1 MTHVDRDDWGRAASL
16 TGIAFTVLVAA
27 GAALA
32 GSAPGDTASGQA
44 VIAFYVK
51 NGARQKASDVFLA
64 FAFIALVFF
73 AGWLR
78 AYFRRHTAHD
88 SLPVTAIAGAAL
100 LAAGQTIG
108 AGLSWTLAASAGH
121 LQPAA
126 AQALNSAA
134 SDLVLT
140 SAAGWFIF
148 SVATGLVIIR
158 SKALPSWLGWVS
170 FVIAVVVLTPA
181 EFAAFLAFAVW
192 TVIVSVLTW
201 RRSRAVPEERIKGGQ
216 RFESAGFTG

>member
-1 MTHVDRDDWGRAASL
+1 MRRWDNWSRAASL
-16 TGIAFTVLVAA
+16 TGVAFTVLVAI
-27 GAALA
+27 GAVLD
-32 GSAPGDTASGQA
+32 GSTPTDTASGQA
-44 VIAFYVK
+44 VIAFYLK
-51 NGARQKASDVFLA
+51 HAARQKTAVVLLA

-78 AYFRRHTAHD
+78 VYFRRQTSQD
-88 SLPVTAIAGAAL
+88 GLTVTALAGAAL

-108 AGLSWTLAASAGH
+108 AGLAWTLAAAPGQ

-126 AQALNSAA
+126 AQALNAA
-134 SDLVLT
+134 KNDMVIT

-148 SVATGLVIIR
+148 SVVIGLAIIR
-158 SKALPSWLGWVS
+158 SKALPSWLGWLSV
-170 FVIAVVVLTPA
+170 VIAIVVVTPA

-201 RRSRAVPEERIKGGQ
+201 RGSRAVGSAAEEA
-216 RFESAGFTG
+216 SDAVLVN

>member
-1 MTHVDRDDWGRAASL
+1 MTRVGTDNWSRAAAL
-16 TGIAFTVLVAA
+16 TGVAFTVLVAI
-27 GAALA
+27 GAVLA

-44 VIAFYVK
+44 VIAFYTQHA
-51 NGARQKASDVFLA
+51 AREKASDVFLA
-64 FAFIALVFF
+64 FAFIAVVFF

-78 AYFRRHTAHD
+78 TYFRQHTSHD
-88 SLPVTAIAGAAL
+88 GLTATALGGAVL

-108 AGLSWTLAASAGH
+108 AGLSWTLAAAPGH

-126 AQALNSAA
+126 AQALNAA
-134 SDLVLT
+134 ANDMVLT

-148 SVATGLVIIR
+148 SVAVGLVIVR

-192 TVIVSVLTW
+192 TVIVGAATW
-201 RRSRAVPEERIKGGQ
+201 RRTRAVDSGQERVSDAALVG
-216 RFESAGFTG
+216 

>member
-1 MTHVDRDDWGRAASL
+1 MARRDNLSRAASL
-16 TGIAFTVLVAA
+16 TGVGFTVLVAI
-27 GAALA
+27 GAMLA
-32 GSAPGDTASGQA
+32 GSKPGDTASGQA
-44 VIAFYVK
+44 VIAFYLK

-78 AYFRRHTAHD
+78 VYFRRQTSHD
-88 SLPVTAIAGAAL
+88 GLTVTALAGAAL

-108 AGLSWTLAASAGH
+108 AGLSWALAAAAGQ

-126 AQALNSAA
+126 AQALNTAA
-134 SDLVLT
+134 NDMVLT

-148 SVATGLVIIR
+148 SVASGLAIVR
-158 SKALPSWLGWVS
+158 SKALPSWLGWLS
-170 FVIAVVVLTPA
+170 FVIAVVVVTPA

-201 RRSRAVPEERIKGGQ
+201 RRSPAVGSAEEQMNDAVLVG
-216 RFESAGFTG
+216 

>member
-1 MTHVDRDDWGRAASL
+1 MTRVDSDNWSRAAAL
-16 TGIAFTVLVAA
+16 TGIAFTVLVAI
-27 GAALA
+27 GAVLA

-44 VIAFYVK
+44 VIAFYTQHA
-51 NGARQKASDVFLA
+51 ARQKASDVFLA

-78 AYFRRHTAHD
+78 TYFRRHTSHD
-88 SLPVTAIAGAAL
+88 GLTATALAGAVL

-108 AGLSWTLAASAGH
+108 AGLSWTLAAAPGH

-126 AQALNSAA
+126 AQALNAA
-134 SDLVLT
+134 ANDMVLT

-148 SVATGLVIIR
+148 SVAIGLVIVR

-170 FVIAVVVLTPA
+170 FVIAVVVLTPV
-181 EFAAFLAFAVW
+181 EFAGFLAFAVW
-192 TVIVSVLTW
+192 TAIVGVLTW
-201 RRSRAVPEERIKGGQ
+201 RRPRAVDSGPERISDAALV
-216 RFESAGFTG
+216 R

>member
-1 MTHVDRDDWGRAASL
+1 MARRDNLSRAASL
-16 TGIAFTVLVAA
+16 TGVGFTVLVAI
-27 GAALA
+27 GAMLA
-32 GSAPGDTASGQA
+32 GSKPGDTASGQA
-44 VIAFYVK
+44 VIAFYLK

-78 AYFRRHTAHD
+78 VYFRRQTSHD
-88 SLPVTAIAGAAL
+88 GLTVTALAGAAL

-108 AGLSWTLAASAGH
+108 AGLSWALAAAAGQ

-126 AQALNSAA
+126 AQALNTAA
-134 SDLVLT
+134 NDMVLT

-148 SVATGLVIIR
+148 SVASGLAIVR
-158 SKALPSWLGWVS
+158 SKALPSWLGWLS
-170 FVIAVVVLTPA
+170 FVIAVVVVTPA

-201 RRSRAVPEERIKGGQ
+201 RRSPAAGSAEEQMNDAVLVG
-216 RFESAGFTG
+216 

>member
-1 MTHVDRDDWGRAASL
+1 MTRWDRDNWSRAAAF
-16 TGIAFTVLVAA
+16 TGVAFTVLVAA
-27 GAALA
+27 GAVLA
-32 GSAPGDTASGQA
+32 GSSPANNATGQA

-78 AYFRRHTAHD
+78 AYFRRQTSHD
-88 SLPVTAIAGAAL
+88 AMTVTAIAGAAL

-108 AGLSWTLAASAGH
+108 AGLSWTLATAPGQ

-126 AQALNSAA
+126 AQALNAA
-134 SDLVLT
+134 ANELVLT

-148 SVATGLVIIR
+148 SVASGLVIIR
-158 SKALPSWLGWVS
+158 SKALPAWLGWVS
-170 FVIAVVVLTPA
+170 FVIAVVVVTPA
-181 EFAAFLAFAVW
+181 EFGAFLAFAVW

-201 RRSRAVPEERIKGGQ
+201 RRSRAVASAEEPISDAALVR
-216 RFESAGFTG
+216 

>member
-1 MTHVDRDDWGRAASL
+1 MTRVDSDNWSRAAAL
-16 TGIAFTVLVAA
+16 TGIAFTVLVAI
-27 GAALA
+27 GGVLA
-32 GSAPGDTASGQA
+32 SSAPGDTASGQD
-44 VIAFYVK
+44 VIAFYTQHA
-51 NGARQKASDVFLA
+51 ARQKAAAVFLA

-78 AYFRRHTAHD
+78 TYFRRHTSRD
-88 SLPVTAIAGAAL
+88 GLTVTALAGAVL

-108 AGLSWTLAASAGH
+108 AGLSWTLAAAPGQ

-126 AQALNSAA
+126 AQALNAA
-134 SDLVLT
+134 ANDMVLT

-148 SVATGLVIIR
+148 SVAAGLVIVR
-158 SKALPSWLGWVS
+158 SRALPGWLGWVS

-192 TVIVSVLTW
+192 TAIVGVLTW
-201 RRSRAVPEERIKGGQ
+201 RRLRAVDSGQERISDAALV
-216 RFESAGFTG
+216 R